1 MTFADALK
9 KAQEKRL
16 EKTDHADVEVELG
29 GEVVT
34 LRFRRME
41 GLDWVGLTAKCPPR
55 PDAPIDVRFG
65 YNVHAAAQ
73 LAAPKSGVV
82 VEGADEVA
90 LDDEQWADVW
100 PVLSG
105 PAFAD
110 IADAIFTLNQW
121 TPQGRVEAIKKASRA
136 NSLRSQLSRAN
147 SESPSAGSGVGSPRK
162 SSRSSGTKKAA
173 SPGS

>member
-29 GEVVT
+29 GDVVT
-34 LRFRRME
+34 FRFRRMD

-55 PDAPIDVRFG
+55 PDVPVDVQFG

-82 VEGADEVA
+82 VEGDNEAA
-90 LDDEQWADVW
+90 LDGEQWAEVW

-105 PAFAD
+105 PGFHD

-136 NSLRSQLSRAN
+136 SLLRSQLSRAN
-147 SESPSAGSGVGSPRK
+147 SEPPSAASGVGSPRK
-162 SSRSSGTKKAA
+162 SSRSNATKKAA